1 MNLTQRKIKH
11 WARLMLVLVL
21 FAQGTLA
28 AHACVNDSEATLQ
41 VQHAEVVADMMPCH
55 EVDVSNKNACQMHCT
70 QSGQL
75 NLDQQNPLAVAVSE
89 VILHIELPAIQYQHQ
104 TIASSTVSLNTG
116 PPLSIRFCTFL
127 L

>member
-1 MNLTQRKIKH
+1 MEMTQRKIKH

-28 AHACVNDSEATLQ
+28 AHACVNDSEVMLQ
-41 VQHAEVVADMMPCH
+41 VQHAAVAADMMPCH
-55 EVDVSNKNACQMHCT
+55 ELDVSNKNACQMHCT

-89 VILHIELPAIQYQHQ
+89 VILHIESPAIQYHHQ
-104 TIASSTVSLNTG
+104 TISSSTVSLNTG